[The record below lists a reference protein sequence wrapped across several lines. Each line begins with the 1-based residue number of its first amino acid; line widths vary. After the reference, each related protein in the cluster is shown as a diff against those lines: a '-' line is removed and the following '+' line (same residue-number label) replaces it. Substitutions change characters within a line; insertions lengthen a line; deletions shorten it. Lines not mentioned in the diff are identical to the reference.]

1 MDPLVIGGFSFFAVF
16 FLVVGVASVTGVVKH
31 PIDRRIDRLR
41 PLEAASATALSP
53 FYADQIDQSVVASLG
68 QRVAPKDPQS
78 RSLSKQRLAMAGYY
92 SEGAL
97 YQYWGA
103 KMVLTLVMPSVLLAV
118 YVIRQMPMQ
127 HAMFP
132 ALFTMGFGFFA
143 PDFYLYL
150 RKRNRQDQIF
160 RGLPDA
166 LDLLVVCIESGLGLN
181 AALQKVSEE
190 FHMGNRVLS
199 EELKLTCGVIRL
211 GQPRQDALHDL
222 GERTG
227 VMDLKALV
235 AVLIQAEK
243 FGTSVGQALRVHA
256 DDMRTRRRQRA
267 EELAAKTTVKLIFP
281 LVLFIFPA
289 IFVVLGGPAVIK
301 IMEHFL
307 NK

>member
-41 PLEAASATALSP
+41 PLEAASATAMSP
-53 FYADQIDQSVVASLG
+53 FYAEQIDQSVVASLG
-68 QRVAPKDPQS
+68 QRVAPKDPQV
-78 RSLSKQRLAMAGYY
+78 RSLTKQRLAMAGYY
-92 SEGAL
+92 SENAL

-103 KMVLTLVMPSVLLAV
+103 KLMLTMLFPLLLLAV
-118 YVIRQMPMQ
+118 YVFRQMPMTQ
-127 HAMFP
+127 ALFP
-132 ALFTMGFGFFA
+132 ALFMMGIGFFA
-143 PDFYLYL
+143 PDIFLIL
-150 RKRNRQDQIF
+150 RKHHRQEQIF

-199 EELKLTCGVIRL
+199 DELKLTCAVIRL
-211 GQPRQDALHDL
+211 GQPRQEAMHDL

-235 AVLIQAEK
+235 AVLVQAEK
-243 FGTSVGQALRVHA
+243 FGTSIGQALRVHA

-301 IMEHFL
+301 ILEHFS
-307 NK
+307 K

>member
-1 MDPLVIGGFSFFAVF
+1 
-16 FLVVGVASVTGVVKH
+16 
-31 PIDRRIDRLR
+31 
-41 PLEAASATALSP
+41 
-53 FYADQIDQSVVASLG
+53 
-68 QRVAPKDPQS
+68 
-78 RSLSKQRLAMAGYY
+78 
-92 SEGAL
+92 
-97 YQYWGA
+97 
-103 KMVLTLVMPSVLLAV
+103 
-118 YVIRQMPMQ
+118 
-127 HAMFP
+127 
-132 ALFTMGFGFFA
+132 
-143 PDFYLYL
+143 
-150 RKRNRQDQIF
+150 
-160 RGLPDA
+160 
-166 LDLLVVCIESGLGLN
+166 
-181 AALQKVSEE
+181 
-190 FHMGNRVLS
+190 MGNRVLS

>member
-41 PLEAASATALSP
+41 PLEAASATAMSP
-53 FYADQIDQSVVASLG
+53 FYAEQIDQSVVASLG
-68 QRVAPKDPQS
+68 QRVAPKDPQV
-78 RSLSKQRLAMAGYY
+78 RSLTKQRLAMAGYY
-92 SEGAL
+92 SENAL

-103 KMVLTLVMPSVLLAV
+103 KLMLTMLFPLLLLAV
-118 YVIRQMPMQ
+118 YVFRQMPMTQ
-127 HAMFP
+127 ALFP
-132 ALFTMGFGFFA
+132 ALFMMGIGFFA
-143 PDFYLYL
+143 PDIFLIL
-150 RKRNRQDQIF
+150 RKRHRQEQIF

-199 EELKLTCGVIRL
+199 DELKLTCAVIRL
-211 GQPRQDALHDL
+211 GQPRQEAMHDL

-235 AVLIQAEK
+235 AVLVQAEK
-243 FGTSVGQALRVHA
+243 FGTSIGQALRVHA

-301 IMEHFL
+301 ILEHFS
-307 NK
+307 K